1 MAYEDVGVVV
11 IGRNEGARL
20 IRCLESLARCR
31 GALVYVDSGSTDG
44 SIEAAERMG
53 AHVVELDLSRP
64 FTAARARNA
73 GYDALKA
80 LKADVPFVQFV
91 DGDCEL
97 AAGWIDAARAFLRGR
112 PDVAVACG
120 RRRERYPEASLYNR
134 LCDDEWDT
142 PVGEALACGGDSLM
156 RAGAFDDVGGFRPDL
171 IAGEEPELCVRLR
184 QRGCKIWRL
193 DAEMTLHD
201 AAMTRFGEWWRR
213 NVRAGFAFAAVSR
226 LHRGSPQGIWRR
238 EVRRAVLWGGVVP
251 ILIGL
256 GTLLHPAALFAALIY
271 PVQVARIA
279 TRRNWTAPQS
289 WIYAAFVIL
298 AKLPELQGVVQ
309 YAALRLSGKSAGLIE
324 YK

>member
-11 IGRNEGARL
+11 IGRNEGTRL
-20 IRCLESLARCR
+20 IRCLESLALCR

-256 GTLLHPAALFAALIY
+256 GALLHPAALFAALIY

>member
-20 IRCLESLARCR
+20 IRCLESLALCR

-44 SIEAAERMG
+44 SIEAAERLG
-53 AHVVELDLSRP
+53 AHVVKLDLSRP

-80 LKADVPFVQFV
+80 LKPGVPFVQFV

-97 AAGWIDAARAFLRGR
+97 ATGWIDTARAFLRSR
-112 PDVAVACG
+112 PDVAVTCG

-213 NVRAGFAFAAVSR
+213 TVRAGFAFAAVSR

-238 EVRRAVLWGGVVP
+238 EVRRAVLWGGVFPV
-251 ILIGL
+251 IIGL
-256 GTLLHPAALFAALIY
+256 GALLHPAALLAALIY

-279 TRRNWTAPQS
+279 TRRNWAAPQS
-289 WIYAAFVIL
+289 WIYAAFVML
-298 AKLPELQGVVQ
+298 AKLPELQGLAQ
-309 YAALRLSGKSAGLIE
+309 FAALRLSGKSAGLIE